1 MHKNIFFIWTAVT
14 ETVFILLNIFMRLN
28 LFGKDFGY
36 TYSVIVFFLFETYM
50 SAGFLLEKMK
60 AHRKKILL
68 VMLINV
74 FILIL
79 FSKFPVSANLIYS
92 NWELMLTSW
101 LFLTIFAVII
111 YTFKKSK
118 MNRGSTNIKDSE

>member
-1 MHKNIFFIWTAVT
+1 MHKNIFFIWTAAV
-14 ETVFILLNIFMRLN
+14 ETVFILLNILMWLN

-50 SAGFLLEKMK
+50 ATGFLLEKMK
-60 AHRKKILL
+60 AHRKEILL

-92 NWELMLTSW
+92 NWKLMLAS
-101 LFLTIFAVII
+101 LIFLTGFSLCLKFF
-111 YTFKKSK
+111 FKKSK
-118 MNRGSTNIKDSE
+118 DKE